1 MDLNALFEL
10 QFVMFA
16 EMIAGYLLCRF
27 KVIKPS
33 DRSVLSKLVVNLLL
47 PCSIIASFQMEMNS
61 EILKNFIGIFV
72 ISVLIQILCSLIA
85 SFAYNRYEHDRK
97 AVLQFSTVCSNAGFL
112 GNAVA
117 QGVYGDLGLLYG
129 QIYLIPL
136 RIVMWSAGVAY
147 FEKKQDG
154 GKGSVMK
161 SILTHPC
168 IIALEIGLVIMIFQ
182 IPVPKAVGTLLSGL
196 GKCSTPLIMLFL
208 GMVMAQVGFKGLFT
222 KDTWCFAL
230 IRLFLIPAA
239 VLGMCM
245 ILHAEPI
252 VIGLSVLLAAMPA
265 GSTTAV
271 LAQQYHADEEFAAN
285 VVVMTTLLSIALLPV
300 WVLVLNAI
308 L

>member
-33 DRSVLSKLVVNLLL
+33 DRGVLSKLVVNLLL

-136 RIVMWSAGVAY
+136 CIVMW
-147 FEKKQDG
+147 
-154 GKGSVMK
+154 
-161 SILTHPC
+161 
-168 IIALEIGLVIMIFQ
+168 
-182 IPVPKAVGTLLSGL
+182 
-196 GKCSTPLIMLFL
+196 
-208 GMVMAQVGFKGLFT
+208 
-222 KDTWCFAL
+222 
-230 IRLFLIPAA
+230 
-239 VLGMCM
+239 
-245 ILHAEPI
+245 
-252 VIGLSVLLAAMPA
+252 
-265 GSTTAV
+265 
-271 LAQQYHADEEFAAN
+271 
-285 VVVMTTLLSIALLPV
+285 
-300 WVLVLNAI
+300 
-308 L
+308 